1 MSLADFGL
9 SGDTLAA
16 AIHIDTE
23 AEYMPGDD
31 QAYNSYPIRFPTVE
45 FELSATTELCEI
57 VDTIRKEK
65 GYLPMLEDGR
75 DSEGWYDLYLGLNGY
90 TDTHMDTSIMAV
102 VVNSD
107 SEDNEDYY
115 LIELSEDEQKEIYT
129 ILDDQCRRYYEKS
142 CADLLDEARRE
153 MEADA

>member
-1 MSLADFGL
+1 MSLKDYRLEGERL
-9 SGDTLAA
+9 RG

-23 AEYMPGDD
+23 QEYMLGDD
-31 QAYNSYPIRFPTVE
+31 QAYYSYPIRFPTVE
-45 FELSATTELCEI
+45 FELAATTELCEI
-57 VDTIRKEK
+57 VDAIRKEK
-65 GYLPMLEDGR
+65 GYPPMLEDGG
-75 DSEGWYDLYLGLNGY
+75 DSEGFYNLYLGLNGY

-115 LIELSEDEQKEIYT
+115 LIDLSEDEQKEIYT

>member
-1 MSLADFGL
+1 MSLKNYGL
-9 SGDTLAA
+9 EGERLRG

-23 AEYMPGDD
+23 QEYMLGDD
-31 QAYNSYPIRFPTVE
+31 QAYFCYPVRFPTVE
-45 FELSATTELCEI
+45 FELAATTELCEI
-57 VDTIRKEK
+57 VDVIRKEK
-65 GYLPMLEDGR
+65 GYPPMLEDGG

-90 TDTHMDTSIMAV
+90 ADSRLDTSIMAV

-115 LIELSEDEQKEIYT
+115 LIDLSEDEQREIYA
-129 ILDDQCRRYYEKS
+129 ILDDQCMRYYEKS

>member
-1 MSLADFGL
+1 MSLKDYRLEGERL
-9 SGDTLAA
+9 RG

-23 AEYMPGDD
+23 QEYMLGDD
-31 QAYNSYPIRFPTVE
+31 QAYYCYPVRFPTVE
-45 FELSATTELCEI
+45 FELAATTELCEI
-57 VDTIRKEK
+57 VDAIRKEK
-65 GYLPMLEDGR
+65 GYPPMLEDGG
-75 DSEGWYDLYLGLNGY
+75 DSEGFYNLYLGLNGY

-115 LIELSEDEQKEIYT
+115 LIDLSEDEQKEIYT

>member
-1 MSLADFGL
+1 MSLKDYRLEGERL
-9 SGDTLAA
+9 RG

-23 AEYMPGDD
+23 QEYMLGDD
-31 QAYNSYPIRFPTVE
+31 QAYYSYPIRFPTVE
-45 FELSATTELCEI
+45 FELAATTELCEI
-57 VDTIRKEK
+57 VDAIRKEK
-65 GYLPMLEDGR
+65 GYPPMLEDGG
-75 DSEGWYDLYLGLNGY
+75 DPEGFYNLYLGLNGY

-115 LIELSEDEQKEIYT
+115 LIDLSEDEQKEIYT

-142 CADLLDEARRE
+142 CVELLNEARRE

>member
-9 SGDTLAA
+9 AGDALAA

-23 AEYMPGDD
+23 ADYMSGDD

-45 FELSATTELCEI
+45 FQLVAILGLSQAADA
-57 VDTIRKEK
+57 VRKAK
-65 GYLPMLEDGR
+65 GFLPMLEDGG
-75 DSEGWYDLYLGLNGY
+75 DTEGWYDFYIGLNGF
-90 TDTHMDTSIMAV
+90 TDTNLDTSIMFV

-107 SEDNEDYY
+107 SPDNEDCYT
-115 LIELSEDEQKEIYT
+115 IDLSEAEQRAIYG

-142 CADLLDEARRE
+142 CAGLLEEARLA
-153 MEADA
+153 MEADG

>member
-1 MSLADFGL
+1 MSLKDYGL
-9 SGDTLAA
+9 EGERLRG

-23 AEYMPGDD
+23 QEYMLGDD
-31 QAYNSYPIRFPTVE
+31 QAYFCYPIRFPTVE
-45 FELSATTELCEI
+45 FELAATTDLCEI
-57 VDTIRKEK
+57 VDAIRKEK
-65 GYLPMLEDGR
+65 GYPPMLEDGG
-75 DSEGWYDLYLGLNGY
+75 DSEGFYNLYLGLNGY